1 MASKSVEQAFTADDD
16 DKKDG
21 HGWVKEGLGEV
32 LGGLVNLFGMA
43 TEAADTRSWL
53 SLPRAIRIAR
63 LAVEPGMTAP
73 TLEFVDDRG
82 QILAVESLPA
92 VAVAA
97 GEKVF
102 LNFRTFR

>member
-1 MASKSVEQAFTADDD
+1 
-16 DKKDG
+16 
-21 HGWVKEGLGEV
+21 
-32 LGGLVNLFGMA
+32 MA

-63 LAVEPGMTAP
+63 LAVEPGMIAP

-82 QILAVESLPA
+82 QILAVESLPT
-92 VAVAA
+92 VSVAA